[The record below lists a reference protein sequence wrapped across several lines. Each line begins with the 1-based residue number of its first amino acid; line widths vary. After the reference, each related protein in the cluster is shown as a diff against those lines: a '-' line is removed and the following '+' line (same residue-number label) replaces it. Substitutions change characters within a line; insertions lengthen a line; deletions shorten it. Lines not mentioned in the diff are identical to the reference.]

1 MGAII
6 HESYTK
12 IFEHAAGIMDSWAD
26 QKQLQYFF
34 FFFFIIKVGNHNS

>member
-12 IFEHAAGIMDSWAD
+12 IFEHAAGIMDSWAE

-34 FFFFIIKVGNHNS
+34 ISLFLFL